1 MRVDQNPELCTESN
15 RLNLS
20 LFHFVHA
27 NLGTWWKG
35 DTQTILCTHLY
46 YITKGSATV
55 ICNGDTHLTM
65 EGGNWYLLPT
75 GTSVKYW
82 CDDFMEEFAFH
93 FKLCNID
100 HTDLLFRA
108 TGPFSLPIEED
119 ISEKLSKLLE
129 NSSSRSAIEL
139 QSILFSTLL
148 RFICEFN
155 LNLNHQELSS
165 CVSKSISYIN
175 ENLSVQISIS
185 ELAKHAYVSKSTL
198 GKCFK
203 RELGVS
209 VNEYISDAVML
220 KASQLLRNSTM
231 SIRDISDTLGFCD
244 QFYFSKCFKERF
256 RKSPRDFRN
265 SPII

>member
-1 MRVDQNPELCTESN
+1 MKVDQNPALCEETN
-15 RLNLS
+15 QLNLT
-20 LFHFVHA
+20 LIHFVHA

-100 HTDLLFRA
+100 HTDLLFR
-108 TGPFSLPIEED
+108 TDGPYHLPIEED
-119 ISEKLSKLLE
+119 ITDRLSQLLE
-129 NSSSRSAIEL
+129 RDSPSAAIEL
-139 QSILFSTLL
+139 HGMLFSTLC
-148 RFICEFN
+148 RFINKFN
-155 LNLNHQELSS
+155 IDLNRQKLSP
-165 CVSKSISYIN
+165 CISKAISYIN
-175 ENLSVQISIS
+175 KNLSSQISVS

-220 KASQLLRNSTM
+220 KASQLLRNSKM
-231 SIRDISDTLGFCD
+231 SVHEISESLGFCD
-244 QFYFSKCFKERF
+244 QFYFSKRFKDKF
-256 RKSPRDFRN
+256 RKSPKDFRN
-265 SPII
+265 SPTI